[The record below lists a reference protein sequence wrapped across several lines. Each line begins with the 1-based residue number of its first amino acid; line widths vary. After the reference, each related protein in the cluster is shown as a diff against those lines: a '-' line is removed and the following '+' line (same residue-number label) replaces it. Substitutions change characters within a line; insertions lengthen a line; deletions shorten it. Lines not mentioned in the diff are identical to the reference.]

1 MRKFILLY
9 ILLISIIGNTSL
21 VAQNF
26 AHELG
31 IMGGPANFRSDF
43 GVRGDS
49 ETNLKNTGFGVG
61 IIHYFNFAYR
71 ASCSCFTELTYF
83 NDHVKL
89 RSELS
94 HYRGNLRHYGEWV
107 ERTGNTSD
115 ILREM
120 RGAYSITNIG
130 TQLEYYPMSIRE
142 FGARGYKFA
151 PFLALGFHYSFYNSE
166 VSSTRPGG
174 IQNPANS
181 IRKYRGDAVTIA
193 GEPGGST
200 LSVVNSI
207 GTRYKIGRL
216 SDLIVEL
223 RWQYYFDDLVDGMK
237 PNPEIYTENIANDW
251 MVWFNIGY
259 VYTFL

>member
-1 MRKFILLY
+1 MRKLGLLY
-9 ILLISIIGNTSL
+9 IIVFFLSGNLLL
-21 VAQNF
+21 KAQNF

-31 IMGGPANFRSDF
+31 VMGGPANFRSDF

-49 ETNLKNTGFGVG
+49 ETNLKNTGYGVG
-61 IIHYFNFAYR
+61 VIHYFNFAYR

-83 NDHVKL
+83 NDHFKL
-89 RSELS
+89 RSEIS

-107 ERTGNTSD
+107 DRSSITSD

-120 RGAYSITNIG
+120 RGKYSITNIG
-130 TQLEYYPMSIRE
+130 SQLEYYPMSIRE
-142 FGARGYKFA
+142 FGARGYQFA
-151 PFLALGFHYSFYNSE
+151 PFLSLGFHYSFFNSE

-181 IRKYRGDAVTIA
+181 VKKYRGDAVTIA
-193 GEPGGST
+193 GESGGSI
-200 LSVVNSI
+200 LSVVSSI

-216 SDLIVEL
+216 SDLILEL
-223 RWQYYFDDLVDGMK
+223 RWQYYFSDDVDGMN
-237 PNPEIYTENIANDW
+237 PNSDIYTENIANDW
-251 MVWFNIGY
+251 MVWFNVGY